1 MAPGLGLVTA
11 DAGYHPQT
19 SQVSLETL
27 CSTHSTEENVD
38 DKATPTTGDWLEPL
52 PPIEATRIRRRTDV
66 SQDPRYSLLGPIAS
80 DNDAEC
86 TTTLGRIPPWLLP
99 PEETQALHDG
109 GHGTAPCLIYARG
122 VSDTPDLGQTNFD
135 NKVMHPHPHRDCVL
149 PRPRMR
155 QETRGEDQ

>member
-66 SQDPRYSLLGPIAS
+66 SQDPRY
-80 DNDAEC
+80 
-86 TTTLGRIPPWLLP
+86 
-99 PEETQALHDG
+99 AL
-109 GHGTAPCLIYARG
+109 
-122 VSDTPDLGQTNFD
+122 
-135 NKVMHPHPHRDCVL
+135 
-149 PRPRMR
+149 
-155 QETRGEDQ
+155 